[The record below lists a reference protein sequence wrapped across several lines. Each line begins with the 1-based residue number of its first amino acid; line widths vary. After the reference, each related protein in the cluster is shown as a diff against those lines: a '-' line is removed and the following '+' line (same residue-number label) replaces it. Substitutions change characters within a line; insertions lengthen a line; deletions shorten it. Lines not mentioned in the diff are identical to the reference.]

1 MLIRLL
7 TFIVFIIST
16 ALPAVAET
24 TWNAY
29 VVNVEDGNTIS
40 VSTKH
45 GSDEPEAVLIFYG
58 IEAPSHN
65 QPFGPEAVAYLK
77 SVMYQL
83 TDNGKTIL
91 VPKEMVYDERIKIAG
106 EGGLVGQGIG
116 FEIFDKV
123 KVGQTDFVQKI
134 NYTRALQGELSRTI
148 SEFPGVESARVH
160 LVIPHRSLFVE
171 ERQSPSASVVLKL
184 KHPNVKPDQKEI
196 NAILNM
202 GIRLPIPVWPSLRTS
217 FFPCRKKK
225 KSTRPSRIPAYLS
238 AGAFCP
244 APATVSRSSPS
255 CRPCG
260 TV

>member
-77 SVMYQL
+77 SVM
-83 TDNGKTIL
+83 DNRPFKR
-91 VPKEMVYDERIKIAG
+91 VYEPGNPDANA
-106 EGGLVGQGIG
+106 EGYVMYP
-116 FEIFDKV
+116 D
-123 KVGQTDFVQKI
+123 I
-134 NYTRALQGELSRTI
+134 N
-148 SEFPGVESARVH
+148 V
-160 LVIPHRSLFVE
+160 VE
-171 ERQSPSASVVLKL
+171 EMANLMTAQRNYEA
-184 KHPNVKPDQKEI
+184 NV
-196 NAILNM
+196 
-202 GIRLPIPVWPSLRTS
+202 T
-217 FFPCRKKK
+217 
-225 KSTRPSRIPAYLS
+225 
-238 AGAFCP
+238 
-244 APATVSRSSPS
+244 TVDAVKGMFIKALDIGR
-255 CRPCG
+255 
-260 TV
+260 